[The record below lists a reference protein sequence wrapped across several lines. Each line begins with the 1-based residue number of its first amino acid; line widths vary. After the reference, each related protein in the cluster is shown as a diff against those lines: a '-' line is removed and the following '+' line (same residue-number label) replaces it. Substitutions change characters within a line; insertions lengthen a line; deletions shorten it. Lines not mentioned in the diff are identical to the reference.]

1 MKNNNLK
8 LIIMIFAFWLYIY
21 LANIKNEKK
30 QNEQTIPD
38 TSMKEPD
45 TKFVSSESIGGDTTI
60 NNIVEFAKTG
70 KYSINS
76 NNQSSLSN
84 LENYMINTN
93 VTTNGEPIIKDGQI
107 NTNLLKYGVDNNVS
121 KNRFIINPVKA
132 KGAV

>member
-70 KYSINS
+70 KYSTPNT
-76 NNQSSLSN
+76 NQSNVNNNDNSTSKVKIDYITGDFTFSPFGVNVPLSSN
-84 LENYMINTN
+84 
-93 VTTNGEPIIKDGQI
+93 
-107 NTNLLKYGVDNNVS
+107 KY
-121 KNRFIINPVKA
+121 IINPVKA